1 MLAFVKKIMEDR
13 IEQIHKSAETTKKK
27 ETCTSKNTDAFI
39 VSEKY
44 QEIQNILGEIN
55 LLYEKSKIPKK
66 VKKMMNQLEVKMNNL
81 FENFVIASEIKCD
94 DILVLTMAHIN
105 LGRIYL
111 FKEGN
116 LTVAKDYLINCLA
129 LLEGKEQH
137 YKFILTA
144 IYAHIYLHEIWKKLQ
159 QLDNCS
165 LQNYSLL
172 DKALEL
178 YLNYTKEDDYPD
190 PLNVH
195 LFLPNKENSKINL
208 IKCHILT
215 LTYMEELYCFQP
227 TNMHKF
233 VIYIHN
239 LLNEQ
244 LKTIKDSTEN
254 HMFIY
259 WAEASADLSIYFLYS
274 NRLMEAKIHIAA
286 AEYMTMIYYTL
297 ILTDPD
303 VAKSQEKIDSYSIVD
318 IFINQLWAMYG
329 IMLLRSSKE
338 RLLQH
343 ESNNS
348 CEANN
353 IESKSHSKSEKEIM
367 KPLTFVELEKRLKNI
382 IRYHITDTYVSN
394 LDDVKIIFQNVLKWL
409 NEIYMYFNKRNQFIP
424 QVQVVLCT
432 SKAYKYYAYFE
443 GSKSKQINVIKQ
455 QIEILEGVTSTIAS
469 KYTTVPEY
477 HYFKKLNF
485 ELAVTYSTL
494 LDLMSEELDEIEEI
508 TDETRIE
515 MKQLVTNVIHKFNL
529 FTNLS

>member
-111 FKEGN
+111 FKE
-116 LTVAKDYLINCLA
+116 
-129 LLEGKEQH
+129 
-137 YKFILTA
+137 
-144 IYAHIYLHEIWKKLQ
+144 
-159 QLDNCS
+159 
-165 LQNYSLL
+165 
-172 DKALEL
+172 
-178 YLNYTKEDDYPD
+178 
-190 PLNVH
+190 
-195 LFLPNKENSKINL
+195 
-208 IKCHILT
+208 
-215 LTYMEELYCFQP
+215 
-227 TNMHKF
+227 
-233 VIYIHN
+233 
-239 LLNEQ
+239 
-244 LKTIKDSTEN
+244 
-254 HMFIY
+254 
-259 WAEASADLSIYFLYS
+259 
-274 NRLMEAKIHIAA
+274 
-286 AEYMTMIYYTL
+286 
-297 ILTDPD
+297 DPD